1 MEMARAYIAPRR
13 KLMKSRKYNGKCE
26 KCGTP
31 KPLSEVFC
39 YVDDVSPAIN
49 HNAPYLCRECY
60 KATYG
65 K

>member
-1 MEMARAYIAPRR
+1 MARAYIAPRK

-39 YVDDVSPAIN
+39 YVDDVNPAITY
-49 HNAPYLCRECY
+49 NAPYLCRECY
-60 KATYG
+60 RAVYG

>member
-1 MEMARAYIAPRR
+1 MARAYIAPRK

-26 KCGTP
+26 NSTTP

-39 YVDDVSPAIN
+39 YVDDVNPAITY
-49 HNAPYLCRECY
+49 NAPYLCRDCY
-60 KATYG
+60 KAKYG

>member
-1 MEMARAYIAPRR
+1 MARAYIAPRR
-13 KLMKSRKYNGKCE
+13 KLMKSCKYNGKCE

-31 KPLSEVFC
+31 KPLSDVFV
-39 YVDDVSPAIN
+39 YVDDVNPAIN

-60 KATYG
+60 RATYG